1 MSVLLLSCIGGIV
14 SAVSTSLG
22 SLLVPLIE
30 RFKRLRTHKLSLDF
44 ALGVMLSASIFSLIG
59 PQLLEGKELKL
70 VYSGLISGIL
80 FIFLTHRTIEYFNRD
95 QKFNPYQILLVA
107 ALIFHN
113 LPEGMGAG
121 ASLAGLRLSDAI
133 PVQIAL
139 SIQNVVE
146 GFIFTMLMLALKVK
160 LPWAVLLGMLSG
172 IVEMSGAVMAGLI
185 LEKTL
190 ATLPFFLAFA
200 GASMMTSVFME
211 FHEAHHAKR
220 EIKKLHIFFG
230 LLTIPI
236 VSLFF

>member
-1 MSVLLLSCIGGIV
+1 MSILVLSCIGGLV
-14 SAVSTSLG
+14 SAVSTGLG
-22 SLLVPLIE
+22 AVFVPILMQ
-30 RFKRLRTHKLSLDF
+30 FKTLGKHHTSLDF

-59 PQLLEGKELKL
+59 PQLLEGKELNL
-70 VYSGLISGIL
+70 VYSGLISGFL
-80 FIFLTHRTIEYFNRD
+80 FILLTHRIIEYFNRD

-121 ASLAGLRLSDAI
+121 ASLAGLKMIDAI

-139 SIQNVVE
+139 SIQNLVE
-146 GFIFTMLMLALKVK
+146 GFILTILLRALGLS
-160 LPWAVLLGMLSG
+160 LPWAVFLGIVSG
-172 IVEMSGAVMAGLI
+172 LVEMSGAVIAGVI
-185 LEKTL
+185 LENTIS
-190 ATLPFFLAFA
+190 ALPYFLAFA
-200 GASMMTSVFME
+200 GASMMMSVFME

-236 VSLFF
+236 MSLFF